1 MPTVFDVTTWTHSTN
16 PSITCYTD
24 IGALINDII
33 ARIKQ
38 DQPNQ
43 ASKPGAVIYIP
54 PGDYPLKTRVTV
66 DISYLTIKGSGHGF
80 TSSSIRYNTADTSDW
95 HEVWPGG
102 SRIKVENTDGRS
114 EAFLVSRTGD
124 PRLSSVVFKEFCLDG
139 VGFSP
144 HQNSYR
150 NGKFGIKVDT
160 ANDAFRIEGMGFVYL
175 EHAVMV
181 RDADALNISGNFMA
195 ECGSCIELVG
205 SGQASKVTDNLI
217 GAGYVGFSVFAE
229 QHEGLLLAGNN
240 IFPRGRSSVHFK
252 NVNRSS
258 ITANRLHAFY
268 PGMIDFEGV
277 NKENLISG
285 NHFRR
290 DVEPWAPMQSYGN
303 GKDDLYGLIHLRGD
317 NNLVSTNLF
326 AFNVAAGSVSPSGA
340 TPVIIRV
347 ESGDAN
353 HISNNRAVSNV
364 AATRVLLSSTSTAT
378 KVLDSAT
385 ASEFRADTQ
394 NHTFRATP

>member
-1 MPTVFDVTTWTHSTN
+1 MPTVFDVTTWTHSAD

-38 DQPNQ
+38 DQPDQ
-43 ASKPGAVIYIP
+43 AAKPGAVIYIP
-54 PGDYPLKTRVTV
+54 PGDYPLRTRVTV
-66 DISYLTIKGSGHGF
+66 DVSYLTIKGSGHGF
-80 TSSSIRYNTADTSDW
+80 TSSSIRYNTPDTSNW
-95 HEVWPGG
+95 HELWPGG
-102 SRIKVENTDGRS
+102 SRIKVQNTDGNG
-114 EAFLVSRTGD
+114 EAFLVSRSGD
-124 PRLSSVVFKEFCLDG
+124 PRLSSVVFKDFCLDG
-139 VGFSP
+139 LSCSP
-144 HQNSYR
+144 HQNSYL
-150 NGKFGIKVDT
+150 NGKYGIKVNT

-175 EHAVMV
+175 EHAVTV
-181 RDADALNISGNFMA
+181 RDADALSISGNFIA

-205 SGQASKVTDNLI
+205 SGQATKITDNLI
-217 GAGYVGFSVFAE
+217 GAGHVGFSIFAE
-229 QHEGLLLAGNN
+229 QHEGLLITGNN
-240 IFPRGRSSVHFK
+240 IFPRGKSSVHFK

-258 ITANRLHAFY
+258 ITANRLHSFY

-290 DVEPWAPMQSYGN
+290 EVEPWPPMQSYNN

-317 NNLVSTNLF
+317 SNMVSTNFF
-326 AFNVAAGSVSPSGA
+326 ALNVAAGAITPPGA
-340 TPVIIRV
+340 TPVVIRV

-353 HISNNRAVSNV
+353 HISNNRAVTNV
-364 AATRVLLSSTSTAT
+364 AAKAVLLASTTTAT

-385 ASEFRADTQ
+385 ASEFQADTQ

>member
-1 MPTVFDVTTWTHSTN
+1 MPTVFDVTTWTHSSN

-43 ASKPGAVIYIP
+43 AAKPGAVIYIP

-80 TSSSIRYNTADTSDW
+80 ASSSIRYNAGDTSAW
-95 HEVWPGG
+95 HELWPGG
-102 SRIKVENTDGRS
+102 SRIKVQNTDGNS
-114 EAFLVSRTGD
+114 EAFLVARTGD
-124 PRLSSVVFKEFCLDG
+124 PRLGSVVFKDFCIDG
-139 VGFSP
+139 LSFSP
-144 HQNSYR
+144 HQNSYL
-150 NGKFGIKVDT
+150 NGKYGIKVNT

-175 EHAVMV
+175 EHAVLV
-181 RDADALNISGNFMA
+181 RDADALSISGNFIA

-205 SGQASKVTDNLI
+205 SGQATKITDNLI
-217 GAGYVGFSVFAE
+217 GAGYVGFSIFAE
-229 QHEGLLLAGNN
+229 QHQGLLITGNN

-252 NVNRSS
+252 NVDRSS
-258 ITANRLHAFY
+258 ITANRLHSFY

-290 DVEPWAPMQSYGN
+290 EAEPWPPMQSYNN
-303 GKDDLYGLIHLRGD
+303 GKDDRYGLIHLRGD
-317 NNLVSTNLF
+317 NNMVSTNFF
-326 AFNVAAGSVSPSGA
+326 AFNVASGSITPSGA
-340 TPVIIRV
+340 TPVIVRV

-353 HISNNRAVSNV
+353 HISNNRAVTNI
-364 AATRVLLSSTSTAT
+364 AAKSVLLASTTTAT

-385 ASEFRADTQ
+385 AAEFQADTT